1 MTSYLGNFS
10 LSLSLLFAISQFFVS
25 QNKNKFKFIA
35 ITVNGLLISSLLAFA
50 LLMYSHIISDFSIL
64 NVYQNSHTTKPLLY
78 KSVTKTDLFAACRK

>member
-25 QNKNKFKFIA
+25 QNKNKFKFIS

-50 LLMYSHIISDFSIL
+50 LLMYSHIISAFSIL

-78 KSVTKTDLFAACRK
+78 KVDNMDCS

>member
-35 ITVNGLLISSLLAFA
+35 ITVNGLLISSLL
-50 LLMYSHIISDFSIL
+50 LEVKIL
-64 NVYQNSHTTKPLLY
+64 QIQK
-78 KSVTKTDLFAACRK
+78 D